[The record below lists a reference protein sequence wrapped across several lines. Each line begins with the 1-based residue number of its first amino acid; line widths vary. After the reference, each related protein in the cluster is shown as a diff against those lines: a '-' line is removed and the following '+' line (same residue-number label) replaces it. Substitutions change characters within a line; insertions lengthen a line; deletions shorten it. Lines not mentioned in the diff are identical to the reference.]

1 VVAEEDEDDAMAEAA
16 QIQGSGRLGSSLLS
30 SFTLL
35 TENKPAFLGHF
46 LSMTYKVAAGSL

>member
-1 VVAEEDEDDAMAEAA
+1 MVAEEDEDDAMAEAA